1 MSEKERIQKE
11 RVVFATLVMEH
22 ARGTIEQTLK
32 GAPVG
37 VCEELGRIWDSQCNV
52 PVGVLFNR
60 PNFEEY
66 ETINKAAAG
75 GEN

>member
-11 RVVFATLVMEH
+11 RIVFATLVMEH

-37 VCEELGRIWDSQCNV
+37 VCEELGRIWDSQ
-52 PVGVLFNR
+52 
-60 PNFEEY
+60 
-66 ETINKAAAG
+66 
-75 GEN
+75 